1 MSKHV
6 ISIIIIV
13 IQLVTI
19 EHAQTDTKSS
29 ATRDIF
35 SRKQEEGESVGSY
48 IDKMQKNAR
57 IVDMSGDTL
66 QLAILNGLQSHLQNI
81 VIQKEPDTSLFIT
94 SFTLFHIYCDNYSV
108 LWYKLLSDAH
118 INIS

>member
-35 SRKQEEGESVGSY
+35 SRKQEEGESVDSY
-48 IDKMQKNAR
+48 IDKMQKNAVIYR
-57 IVDMSGDTL
+57 SR
-66 QLAILNGLQSHLQNI
+66 AHLLCMTMM
-81 VIQKEPDTSLFIT
+81 VR
-94 SFTLFHIYCDNYSV
+94 
-108 LWYKLLSDAH
+108 AH
-118 INIS
+118 Q